1 MRKKQI
7 LICTLGYSGS
17 QTGKFLEGQHLK
29 NCIILQFTNSQKI
42 NNEIVTDTDENF
54 KRTFAYHI
62 KRVKEPQ
69 NRIQALWQKV
79 TKQTPIVDT
88 IILIASLG
96 GRYSSQVAPI
106 AAQTAC
112 KCGYKNIIAILQM
125 PFDFEG
131 KRRTQAATTALEN
144 IKYYSN
150 NEIIFDHKQLS
161 KEYQSLFIEDYFNM
175 IDNRILSEIKRQQ
188 ANYL

>member
-1 MRKKQI
+1 
-7 LICTLGYSGS
+7 
-17 QTGKFLEGQHLK
+17 
-29 NCIILQFTNSQKI
+29 
-42 NNEIVTDTDENF
+42 
-54 KRTFAYHI
+54 
-62 KRVKEPQ
+62 
-69 NRIQALWQKV
+69 
-79 TKQTPIVDT
+79 
-88 IILIASLG
+88 
-96 GRYSSQVAPI
+96 
-106 AAQTAC
+106 
-112 KCGYKNIIAILQM
+112 M